1 MDVKCWTY
9 GKSLEDVCPSD
20 LRNEY
25 GALKKEY
32 FAILKSFTAAR
43 IDTHKI
49 RLVDQFPIRFK
60 SEWEDINSQIMDYV
74 VEQYPKPSRYDELV
88 AIQECLSEMEN
99 RPLCVRR
106 EKLKPHFAKASAR
119 RFYKKLDALRHSV
132 KYNMWGTV
140 TGRLTTESGYFPILT
155 MNKEFREVLH
165 APVSNSNFA
174 ATPSQ

>member
-88 AIQECLSEMEN
+88 AIQECLSVMEN

-106 EKLKPHFAKASAR
+106 EKLSDREFEILKMIARGLTTKAIAAEVKISPKTISTYRSRILA
-119 RFYKKLDALRHSV
+119 KLDLHNNSDIIHYV
-132 KYNMWGTV
+132 IDYN
-140 TGRLTTESGYFPILT
+140 LTD
-155 MNKEFREVLH
+155 
-165 APVSNSNFA
+165 
-174 ATPSQ
+174 